1 MSILRFSLTG
11 PAVVDPEGQLPYN
24 GAVKAFLTGGTG
36 FIGTHLTDLLLAKGW
51 EVCVLARNPD
61 KESALRDK
69 EVRLL
74 RGDLFSIPA
83 LPAGLDIVFHL
94 AGKNR
99 SLNSADYYTV
109 NQEGT
114 ASLFRFL
121 GRLEDRPKV
130 ILLSSQAAAGPSLD
144 GRPVKESDPPH
155 PVTSYGWS
163 KLRSEQEALRFK
175 DEFPITIVRACS
187 VYGPR
192 DRDFLTYFKLVARGI
207 VLSLNE
213 ERAASLVYVKD
224 LAEALFLCAG
234 ARLPSGEIINIADS
248 LPYKWDELGTAAAAA
263 MGKSCRKVKLPKS
276 VFYLLSL
283 LYEAGYRLT
292 RNPGAF
298 NRDKYRDLAQ
308 PGWLLDVGKAAEL
321 LSFRSRFSLEKGMR
335 ETISW
340 YVAERWL

>member
-1 MSILRFSLTG
+1 MSILRFSLAG
-11 PAVVDPEGQLPYN
+11 PAAVDSAERLSYN
-24 GAVKAFLTGGTG
+24 EAVKAFLTGGTG
-36 FIGTHLTDLLLAKGW
+36 FIGSHLIDLLLARGA
-51 EVCVLARNPD
+51 EVHVLARNPD
-61 KESALRDK
+61 KESALLKR
-69 EVRLL
+69 EVNLL

-83 LPAGLDIVFHL
+83 LPAGLDAVFHL
-94 AGKNR
+94 AGKIR

-114 ASLFRFL
+114 ASLFRSL
-121 GRLEDRPKV
+121 ARYKERPKV
-130 ILLSSQAAAGPSLD
+130 VVLSSQAAAGPSLD

-298 NRDKYRDLAQ
+298 NRDKYRDLVQ

>member
-1 MSILRFSLTG
+1 MSILRFSLAG

-61 KESALRDK
+61 KESALREK

-94 AGKNR
+94 AGKSR

-144 GRPVKESDPPH
+144 GRPVKESDPPR
-155 PVTSYGWS
+155 PVSPYGWS
-163 KLRSEQEALRFK
+163 KLRAEQEALRFR
-175 DEFPITIVRACS
+175 DEFPIAIVRACS

-192 DRDFLTYFKLVARGI
+192 DRDFLTYFKLVAQGV

-213 ERAASLVYVKD
+213 ERAASLIYVKD
-224 LAEALFLCAG
+224 LAEALLLCAG
-234 ARLPSGEIINIADS
+234 ARLPSGEILNIADS

-292 RNPGAF
+292 RKPGAF
-298 NRDKYRDLAQ
+298 NRDKYRDLVQ

-321 LSFRSRFSLEKGMR
+321 LSFRPRFSLEKGMR

-340 YVAERWL
+340 YIAERWL